1 MAAAMAV
8 SQLLTSVLYGISP
21 ADPLTLVLVP
31 LLLIGV
37 GLLACY
43 LPARHA
49 ARVNP
54 LEALRLE

>member
-1 MAAAMAV
+1 MAAALVV

-21 ADPLTLVLVP
+21 ADPVTFVLVP
-31 LLLIGV
+31 MLLIAV

-54 LEALRLE
+54 LEALRE